1 MELQIVWLKMAVG
14 PKKGQKQYTIR
25 RVNYGDVTYEALLD
39 EVEAA
44 STFSGAD
51 VEVMMKMFGK
61 IVEEKLSCGVP
72 IDLGPLGTLR
82 PKITA
87 KSVATKEQCTA
98 KTITSKGITYHP
110 RAELTKAL
118 EGISRRVI
126 NSEVRGRSHKK
137 KEEE

>member
-1 MELQIVWLKMAVG
+1 MELQIVWLKMAMG

-72 IDLGPLGTLR
+72 VDLGPLGTLR

-98 KTITSKGITYHP
+98 KPSP
-110 RAELTKAL
+110 TKA
-118 EGISRRVI
+118 SPTTPVPSWWRP
-126 NSEVRGRSHKK
+126 
-137 KEEE
+137 

>member
-72 IDLGPLGTLR
+72 VDLGPLGTLR

-137 KEEE
+137 KEQ